1 MSEAFQ
7 ELIRKDLVLLWKI
20 QDYVYNW
27 PSLDVGMAKIVSKWP
42 WKDICTVIWLFCT
55 IGTIEFKG
63 RHFFLVIMNLAACF
77 IARKLIAAKRPV
89 EYDIRLQPL
98 TDLGEESYGFPSIES
113 YMSVVIMLDLTH
125 LIKPFAFKLLFFILA
140 LVVIFLV
147 GFSRIYTR
155 SRFPH
160 QVAGSWILG
169 FIGLILSIPCCE
181 SMNLHQLSHGHH
193 WYCVAI
199 VTVPI
204 MVNFALNMEN
214 NDSRILYIPKKEFV
228 TVLGNII
235 NGSAKS
241 SVDSSVTNDNDQMI
255 DGDASTIDAK
265 KTITAIAQ
273 ESIRRR
279 NKGMSVK
286 RDSFYYLQQTMEK
299 RDEEKRY
306 IRAQL
311 DKGEKIDLDSFRSS
325 RSSSSGITPR
335 AQSLA

>member
-1 MSEAFQ
+1 MSESFQ
-7 ELIRKDLVLLWKI
+7 ELIRRDLVLLWKI

-27 PSLDVGMAKIVSKWP
+27 PSLDIGMAKIVSKWP
-42 WKDICTVIWLFCT
+42 WRDVCAVIWLFSA

-63 RHFFLVIMNLAACF
+63 RHFFLVIMNLCVCF
-77 IARKLIAAKRPV
+77 IARKAIAAKRPV

-125 LIKPFAFKLLFFILA
+125 LIKPFIFKLLFFFLA
-140 LVVIFLV
+140 LFVIFVV

-169 FIGLILSIPCCE
+169 FIGLIISIPCCE
-181 SMNLHQLSHGHH
+181 SMSLHKLSHGHH

-214 NDSRILYIPKKEFV
+214 NDSRIMYIPKKEFV

-235 NGSAKS
+235 NGTAKS
-241 SVDSSVTNDNDQMI
+241 SMDTSVTSDNDRMI
-255 DGDASTIDAK
+255 DGDASATEAK
-265 KTITAIAQ
+265 KTIAALAN
-273 ESIRRR
+273 EGIRRR
-279 NKGMSVK
+279 NKGTSVK
-286 RDSFYYLQQTMEK
+286 RDSFYYLQQTMEN

-325 RSSSSGITPR
+325 RSSSSGMTPR